1 MKNDILYYSVGALL
15 YCPANKTDIADSIIN
30 EKFGQKFSLAL
41 CLEDTISDSFVTQA
55 EQILTASLQKI
66 YQNLEKKD
74 FYLDG
79 NGIIDAADSSDF
91 PIGVAFPYLP
101 VSSSRNFIRTMPK
114 HISMKSFLQMNFP
127 QENSI

>member
-55 EQILTASLQKI
+55 EQILTASLQK
-66 YQNLEKKD
+66 
-74 FYLDG
+74 
-79 NGIIDAADSSDF
+79 
-91 PIGVAFPYLP
+91 
-101 VSSSRNFIRTMPK
+101 FIR
-114 HISMKSFLQMNFP
+114 ISKRKTSICLKSLSVSELQNKLC
-127 QENSI
+127 I

>member
-74 FYLDG
+74 FYLPK
-79 NGIIDAADSSDF
+79 I
-91 PIGVAFPYLP
+91 
-101 VSSSRNFIRTMPK
+101 FIRVRTPK
-114 HISMKSFLQMNFP
+114 QIMHMTKSLGDAISLLTGFILPKFR
-127 QENSI
+127 SIYP